1 MKVAVASLGTVP
13 EALVGIR
20 FGTCSQ
26 FLVFDLDTM
35 SHVVISVTPRT
46 EPADHV
52 SLEAIRAVA
61 RQDVAAVI
69 TGDIKDTCRRTLHE
83 LGIDVISG
91 VRNMTVLEAV
101 DRYKAD
107 RLAEPSSRTGTITRI
122 AVVADGEGL
131 AARLHEDVG
140 TCTSFTIVDP
150 QTGGWEVV
158 RVQHAVPAHKVDLRG
173 VKAIVQSGAAVVITA
188 HASRACCM
196 ALQALSVPAHL
207 APAGITV
214 REAID
219 RHQRGELEEIGPV
232 F

>member
-26 FLVFDLDTM
+26 FLVFDVDTM
-35 SHVVISVTPRT
+35 SHVVISLPPRA
-46 EPADHV
+46 EPPDHV

-61 RQDVAAVI
+61 RQDVEAVI
-69 TGDIKDTCRRTLHE
+69 TGDIKDVCRRTLQS

-91 VRNMTVLEAV
+91 VRGMTVLQAV
-101 DRYKAD
+101 ERYKAD
-107 RLAEPSSRTGTITRI
+107 RLAEPASRTGTINRI

-131 AARLHEDVG
+131 DARLHEDVG
-140 TCTSFTIVDP
+140 TCTSFTVVDP
-150 QTGGWEVV
+150 QTSRWEAV
-158 RVQHAVPAHKVDLRG
+158 RVEHTLPAHKVDLGG
-173 VKAIVQSGAAVVITA
+173 VRAIVRSGAGVVITA
-188 HASRACCM
+188 HASPACCM

-219 RHQRGELEEIGPV
+219 RYGRGELEQIGPV